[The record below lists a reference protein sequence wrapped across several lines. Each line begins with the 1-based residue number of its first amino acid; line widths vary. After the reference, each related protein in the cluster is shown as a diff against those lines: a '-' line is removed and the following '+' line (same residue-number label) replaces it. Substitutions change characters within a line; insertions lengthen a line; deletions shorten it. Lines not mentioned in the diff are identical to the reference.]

1 MKYNFDEVIDRRNS
15 DSTKWGNLE
24 ELYGNKDILPM
35 WIADMDF
42 RSAEEIIQAMR
53 DRVEHGI
60 FGYVYRSD
68 SFSNAIINWV
78 KKKHGWEIKK
88 EWILYLPGVVM
99 GLNIGVRELIGKGDK
114 VLVQPPV
121 YPPFYRVIENNSRI
135 ANNNP
140 LRHNGKKY
148 VMDFE
153 NLEKQI
159 DGTKLFML
167 CNPQN
172 PVGRVWSK
180 DELIKIGDI
189 CIKNN
194 ITIISDEIHCDFTFK
209 GIKHTPIASISKEL
223 EDRTITLIAPSKTFN
238 IAGLNT
244 SVAIIPNEKLR
255 NVYQKSIEALEIGA
269 SNIFGALGLEVAYNY
284 GEQWLEQVLVYI
296 ESNVDYAVDYINKNI
311 QGIKVDRPEGTY
323 LLWLDCNRLDKSAD
337 EINEALIKVGKVAL
351 NDGRPY
357 GKVGDRFFRLNIGC
371 PRSILADG
379 LMRIEKAI
387 RSLQNES

>member
-1 MKYNFDEVIDRRNS
+1 
-15 DSTKWGNLE
+15 
-24 ELYGNKDILPM
+24 
-35 WIADMDF
+35 
-42 RSAEEIIQAMR
+42 
-53 DRVEHGI
+53 
-60 FGYVYRSD
+60 
-68 SFSNAIINWV
+68 
-78 KKKHGWEIKK
+78 
-88 EWILYLPGVVM
+88 
-99 GLNIGVRELIGKGDK
+99 
-114 VLVQPPV
+114 
-121 YPPFYRVIENNSRI
+121 
-135 ANNNP
+135 
-140 LRHNGKKY
+140 
-148 VMDFE
+148 
-153 NLEKQI
+153 
-159 DGTKLFML
+159 ML

-189 CIKNN
+189 CIKND

-296 ESNVDYAVDYINKNI
+296 ESNVDYAV
-311 QGIKVDRPEGTY
+311 
-323 LLWLDCNRLDKSAD
+323 

-357 GKVGDRFFRLNIGC
+357 GEVGDRFFRLNIGC

>member
-60 FGYVYRSD
+60 FGYVHRSD

-99 GLNIGVRELIGKGDK
+99 GLNIGVRELIGKGNK

-148 VMDFE
+148 VMDYE
-153 NLEKQI
+153 NLE
-159 DGTKLFML
+159 
-167 CNPQN
+167 
-172 PVGRVWSK
+172 
-180 DELIKIGDI
+180 
-189 CIKNN
+189 
-194 ITIISDEIHCDFTFK
+194 
-209 GIKHTPIASISKEL
+209 
-223 EDRTITLIAPSKTFN
+223 
-238 IAGLNT
+238 
-244 SVAIIPNEKLR
+244 
-255 NVYQKSIEALEIGA
+255 
-269 SNIFGALGLEVAYNY
+269 
-284 GEQWLEQVLVYI
+284 
-296 ESNVDYAVDYINKNI
+296 
-311 QGIKVDRPEGTY
+311 
-323 LLWLDCNRLDKSAD
+323 
-337 EINEALIKVGKVAL
+337 
-351 NDGRPY
+351 
-357 GKVGDRFFRLNIGC
+357 
-371 PRSILADG
+371 
-379 LMRIEKAI
+379 
-387 RSLQNES
+387 